1 MFWLYFCH
9 FVNLKTFF
17 QEIFGVYVLSS
28 HLHSCRGSR
37 LEQTFGIYFFTNIA
51 RQCMNN
57 RKSQTA
63 LWEWKILNQEYWS
76 WPRQYECS
84 LNPAHLNSTVLH
96 PTVLLNYWSVAGHL
110 ERYVIQTG
118 MHFTFLFR
126 YWRHDVLAAPWR
138 CRYGVA
144 ATLRWHILQGGQF
157 DKPRIC
163 HTVLQDPRG
172 RCPDHHILFCW
183 WEVSQSDRTILQVS
197 ICRFISTLYPNK

>member
-1 MFWLYFCH
+1 
-9 FVNLKTFF
+9 
-17 QEIFGVYVLSS
+17 
-28 HLHSCRGSR
+28 
-37 LEQTFGIYFFTNIA
+37 
-51 RQCMNN
+51 MNN
-57 RKSQTA
+57 RKPQTA

-96 PTVLLNYWSVAGHL
+96 PTVHLNCWSVAVHL

-126 YWRHDVLAAPWR
+126 YRHHDVLAAPWR
-138 CRYGVA
+138 CRYGAA
-144 ATLRWHILQGGQF
+144 ATLKWHLLQGGQF

-163 HTVLQDPRG
+163 HTVLQDSG
-172 RCPDHHILFCW
+172 GGCPDHHILFCG

-197 ICRFISTLYPNK
+197 ICSFFSILCTLTSTLICPFGSFLSSFSYLASSVGTKQATAWKKDLTSSKQTYYCSSYVPC